1 MNRHADWQSRLSEAV
16 AKDRFGPFVWG
27 ETDCTQRA
35 FDAISAVIDVDYGAL
50 YRGNYSDAKGALRIL
65 RKVDKVKTPAELMAK
80 WFGETKPIAFA
91 RKGDIVTCDPAAVG
105 FDLQDGTAAF
115 GPPIGVCYG
124 HWSYF
129 TGPDGRIEIE
139 TLNCAK
145 CFHVLKVE
153 TEA

>member
-1 MNRHADWQSRLSEAV
+1 MRRSGRLPPPPSGA
-16 AKDRFGPFVWG
+16 FVWG

-35 FDAISAVIDVDYGAL
+35 FDAIQAVIDVDLGEP
-50 YRGNYSDAKGALRIL
+50 YRGQYTDAKGALRIL

-80 WFGETKPIAFA
+80 WFGPAQPIGFA

-105 FDLQDGTAAF
+105 FELQTGTAAF

-124 HWSYF
+124 QWSYF
-129 TGPDGRIEIE
+129 TGPDGRVEIE
-139 TLNCAK
+139 TLRCSE

-153 TEA
+153 AAE